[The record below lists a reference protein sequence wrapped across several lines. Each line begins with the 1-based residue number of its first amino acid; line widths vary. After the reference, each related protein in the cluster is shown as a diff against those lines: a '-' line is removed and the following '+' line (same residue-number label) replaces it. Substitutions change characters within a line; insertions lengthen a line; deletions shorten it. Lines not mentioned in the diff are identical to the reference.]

1 MTTKFQPQKNFLL
14 HFILPAFTMATSC
27 GISANTTQQSWT
39 TDLLPPQSLQQPQI
53 AQPQIAQAQP
63 SQNSP
68 AEIIFIR
75 HAEKPEVGDDLNDKG
90 NQRAQLLTKY
100 FTTNKD
106 VTKFGTPAAIYA
118 MGRATP
124 TMGSLRPLET
134 VTPLAT
140 SLGISVNSNY
150 KKNDYQAMAQE
161 ILSKP
166 EYFGKMV
173 LICWEHNILPQVVDA
188 FGYTAAPQSW
198 PGSPYF
204 NRTWVLDFTNG
215 KPTSFRDFN
224 QQLFP
229 DDE

>member
-1 MTTKFQPQKNFLL
+1 MYFSIEFSENENFEFLTINVVQASESVIIYTSVYDNIVKGTTYHVRVQANTEVGASNYSNVLMY
-14 HFILPAFTMATSC
+14 TMAAYKQTS
-27 GISANTTQQSWT
+27 
-39 TDLLPPQSLQQPQI
+39 TD
-53 AQPQIAQAQP
+53 
-63 SQNSP
+63 
-68 AEIIFIR
+68 
-75 HAEKPEVGDDLNDKG
+75 KNDKG

-134 VTPLAT
+134 VTTLAT